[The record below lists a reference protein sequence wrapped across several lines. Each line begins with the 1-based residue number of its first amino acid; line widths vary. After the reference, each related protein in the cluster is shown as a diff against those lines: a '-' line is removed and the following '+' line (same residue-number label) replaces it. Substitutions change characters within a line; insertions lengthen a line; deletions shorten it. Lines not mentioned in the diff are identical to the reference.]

1 MPNYIDHYW
10 IANQVILSEG
20 DGPYFVAVGKISE
33 KKVDASQL
41 DVLKEEARCAQTK
54 YKGLN
59 LVIVH
64 EVKQFKTRP
73 SKIDGKTGI
82 PIV

>member
-1 MPNYIDHYW
+1 MSNYIDHYW
-10 IANQVILSEG
+10 IANQVTLG

-33 KKVDASQL
+33 RKVDATQL
-41 DVLKEEARCAQTK
+41 DVLKEEARCAQAK
-54 YKGLN
+54 HKGLN

-64 EVKQFKTRP
+64 EVKQFKSKP
-73 SKIDGKTGI
+73 SKIDGRTGI